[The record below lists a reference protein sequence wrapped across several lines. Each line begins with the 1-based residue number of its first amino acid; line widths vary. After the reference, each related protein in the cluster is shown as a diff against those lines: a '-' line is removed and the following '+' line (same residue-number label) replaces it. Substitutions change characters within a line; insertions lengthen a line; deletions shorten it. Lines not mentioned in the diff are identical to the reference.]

1 LCDHF
6 SHRFHGGFSHPARR
20 VHCHGRPTTTA
31 NFIPEFQVRALC
43 RALYS
48 VVIPITLATT
58 IVPSALAQS
67 RDTTSHD
74 KTFLTRRDL
83 LVLGAGAAATGVL
96 SIWDDDIAKAAQ
108 QEKYQGSGLHSFALN
123 VSKAQET
130 TLTVASLLTYGIGRL
145 TKQNTVA
152 DVGLH
157 STEAVV
163 LASLAS
169 QLIRGPLGRTRPN
182 KVADTNQYDFHFG
195 KGFTSFDQR
204 AFPSIHTSSGM
215 AVATVLTMEM
225 QRRHVAATPYVAP
238 LLFAAGILPGL
249 SRIQLDQHW
258 ASDVLGGA
266 IMGVFSGYKVVS
278 YSHDHPHNWFDR
290 TFLKVTVEPDP
301 NGGVRAG
308 YSLY

>member
-1 LCDHF
+1 M
-6 SHRFHGGFSHPARR
+6 
-20 VHCHGRPTTTA
+20 
-31 NFIPEFQVRALC
+31 RALC
-43 RALYS
+43 RAS
-48 VVIPITLATT
+48 LALVL
-58 IVPSALAQS
+58 VPALALAQADS
-67 RDTTSHD
+67 VVHD

-83 LVLGAGAAATGVL
+83 VVLGVGAAATGVL
-96 SIWDDDIAKAAQ
+96 SIFDDDIAVASQ
-108 QEKYQGSGLHSFALN
+108 QSRWQSKSLHDFSLN

-145 TKQNTVA
+145 TKQRTVA

-157 STEAVV
+157 AAESVV

-169 QLIRGPLGRTRPN
+169 QLIRGPLGRTRPH
-182 KVADTNQYDFHFG
+182 AAGDTNQYDFHFG
-195 KGFTSFDQR
+195 KGFTSFDNR

-225 QRRHVAATPYVAP
+225 HRRHVAATPYVAP

-258 ASDVLGGA
+258 ASDVLAGA
-266 IMGVFSGYKVVS
+266 FMGVFSGYKVVS
-278 YSHDHPHNWFDR
+278 YSHDHPNNRFDR
-290 TFLKVTVEPDP
+290 VLLKISATPDAF
-301 NGGVRAG
+301 GGWRVG